1 MLLHAKMLTLDL
13 HETCYVSK
21 MSLFDYKVTQMYT
34 MIPSIKDETWLNG
47 EWPYTQ
53 VNIPALNV
61 NLYDVR
67 SIENPHYGNI
77 YYGVNGPMLD
87 ANPFIVFRHKGD
99 FLHFI
104 QLKDKEIVFKA
115 FTLLTDKFTNKNI
128 KIVGNAQD
136 IIKKCESRISAQK
149 KEYILS
155 DIAIIVAF
163 ISILA
168 LILLFLSY
176 LRELIN
182 KRRIDRIIEE
192 EKLREEVRKS
202 MRDNT
207 D

>member
-1 MLLHAKMLTLDL
+1 
-13 HETCYVSK
+13 